1 MVGPSLTDEERD
13 AANMR
18 LKVGF
23 VLLVAASGGMVA
35 LQAGGSLV
43 QLVGG
48 IAGGT
53 AVGLV
58 LLWFMLRWGRQFR
71 ASGRSRGRS
80 R

>member
-1 MVGPSLTDEERD
+1 MVGPSLTDDERD
-13 AANMR
+13 AANTR
-18 LKVGF
+18 LKIGF

-35 LQAGGSLV
+35 LQTGGTPV

-48 IAGGT
+48 TVGGT
-53 AVGLV
+53 VVGLV
-58 LLWFMLRWGRQFR
+58 LLWFLLRWGRQFR

>member
-1 MVGPSLTDEERD
+1 MVGPSLTDDERD
-13 AANMR
+13 AANTR
-18 LKVGF
+18 LKIGF

-35 LQAGGSLV
+35 LQTGGTPV

-48 IAGGT
+48 IVGGT
-53 AVGLV
+53 VVGLV
-58 LLWFMLRWGRQFR
+58 LLWFLLRWGRQFR